1 MKLKILDC
9 TLRDGGYHTNWEFEP
24 NFVGDLIA
32 ILDRVGVDVIELG
45 YKSPLRG
52 GKYKKCNDKFIEI
65 ELGFIPKAKLSFMV
79 DTKDFVVNNKLD
91 YTLIKTNI
99 HKNSI
104 FNMCRVASALDFLDH
119 SKELVGYLHSIGYE
133 TTFNLVRASLLDKST
148 LQKAIKSAD
157 DSEAD
162 VLYLADSFGSLIS
175 NKLSEF
181 LKIYR
186 ENTDKK
192 IGFHA
197 HNNLG
202 LGFSNTVLAIE
213 SGVDYVDGSITGMG
227 RGAGNMKLEQLLMY
241 LDYDC
246 SEIFGLINRR
256 FDKLKKQ
263 YQWGYKFN
271 YMLGGMKEIHPV
283 YYEKLKS
290 KGLSES
296 KIYSVLNG
304 IKIKNTFDK
313 SEIENIKEKTASVVI
328 PARYKSTRFP
338 GKPIIDIKGIPMII
352 RVAQAAERA
361 VGKENVYIATEDERI
376 SNVVDSYNYKVILT
390 SDSCLTGT
398 DRVAEASLEL
408 DSDIIVNVQ
417 GDEPMVNPDTIL
429 RVIEEKKKFPS
440 SIITSISRFN
450 SNKEFKNRN
459 IVKFVFDNEK
469 NLLYASRSGIP
480 GNKND
485 EFMYGYSHVAVYAF
499 SKKELESFYKWGI
512 ENGKTELEWVEDI
525 EILRF
530 LEMNHNV
537 KIIEVS
543 DVGWSVDMPSDV
555 EKVEDVI
562 SERL

>member
-1 MKLKILDC
+1 MKILDC
-9 TLRDGGYHTNWEFEP
+9 TLRDGGFHTNWEFDTE
-24 NFVGDLIA
+24 FVRDLITV
-32 ILDRVGVDVIELG
+32 LDGTGVDVIELG

-186 ENTDKK
+186 DNTDKK

-202 LGFSNTVLAIE
+202 LGFSNALLAME
-213 SGVDYVDGSITGMG
+213 SGIDYVDGSITGMG
-227 RGAGNMKLEQLLMY
+227 RGSGNMKLEQLLTY

-263 YQWGYKFN
+263 HQWGYKFN
-271 YMLGGMKEIHPV
+271 YMLTGMKEIHPA
-283 YYEKLKS
+283 YYEKLKL

-376 SNVVDSYNYKVILT
+376 SNVVDSYDYRIILT

-512 ENGKTELEWVEDI
+512 ENGKTELEWIEDI

>member
-1 MKLKILDC
+1 MKILDC

-24 NFVGDLIA
+24 EFVRDLITV
-32 ILDRVGVDVIELG
+32 LDRTVVDVIELG

-52 GKYKKCNDKFIEI
+52 GKYRKCSDKFIEKTI
-65 ELGFIPKAKLSFMV
+65 GFVPKSKLSFMI
-79 DTKDFVVNNKLD
+79 DTKDFVIDGKLD
-91 YTLIKTNI
+91 YNLIKTNI
-99 HKNSI
+99 HENSI
-104 FNMCRVASALDFLDH
+104 FSMCRVATTLDFLDYA
-119 SKELVGYLHSIGYE
+119 KELVSYLNSIGY
-133 TTFNLVRASLLDKST
+133 TTTINLVRASIIELSELPSVIS
-148 LQKAIKSAD
+148 QID
-157 DSEAD
+157 DSVSD
-162 VLYLADSFGSLIS
+162 VLYLADSFGSLTS
-175 NKLSEF
+175 NKVEEF

-186 ENTDKK
+186 DNTDKK

-202 LGFSNTVLAIE
+202 LGFSNTLLAME

-227 RGAGNMKLEQLLMY
+227 RGCGNMKLEQLLMY

-246 SEIFGLINRR
+246 SELFDLINRR

-313 SEIENIKEKTASVVI
+313 SEIENIKEKTTSVVI

-352 RVAQAAERA
+352 RVARAAEKA

-429 RVIEEKKKFPS
+429 KVIEEKKKFPKS
-440 SIITSISRFN
+440 VITSISRFN

-469 NLLYASRSGIP
+469 NLLYTSRSGIP

-485 EFMYGYSHVAVYAF
+485 EFIFGYNHIAVYAF
-499 SKKELESFYKWGI
+499 NKKELESFYRRGI

-530 LEMNHNV
+530 LEMNYNV
-537 KIIEVS
+537 KIVEVS
-543 DVGWSVDMPSDV
+543 DVGWSVDIPSDV